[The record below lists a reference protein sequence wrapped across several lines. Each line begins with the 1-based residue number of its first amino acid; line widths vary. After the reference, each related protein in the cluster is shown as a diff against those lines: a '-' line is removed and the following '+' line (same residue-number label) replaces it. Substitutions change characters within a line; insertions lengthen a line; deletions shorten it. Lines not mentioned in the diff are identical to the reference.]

1 MQRIAAT
8 AHGRT
13 DGGLLLTVSRPVFP
27 VAVTEISV
35 AVTGFS
41 VAVTGFSV
49 SRPVFT
55 ATDPAPAHS
64 SGRVPIIINVSFAA
78 WTAIGVGRQGTLS
91 SSRHGSANVSSH
103 SIPTFAPSGQSV
115 FQASPVANGL
125 GKHLSIRQ
133 RQSGRRQPATGRP
146 GTKRRN
152 STAVPILVDSTT
164 ISVSESPVPCERR
177 GACFSCRE
185 KK

>member
-8 AHGRT
+8 AHDRT

-41 VAVTGFSV
+41 V

-64 SGRVPIIINVSFAA
+64 SERVPIIIQCVLCRLDGHWRRPTRNFVIVPSRLCKRFV
-78 WTAIGVGRQGTLS
+78 TFYPYFCTVRAIG
-91 SSRHGSANVSSH
+91 
-103 SIPTFAPSGQSV
+103 F
-115 FQASPVANGL
+115 L
-125 GKHLSIRQ
+125 G
-133 RQSGRRQPATGRP
+133 
-146 GTKRRN
+146 
-152 STAVPILVDSTT
+152 
-164 ISVSESPVPCERR
+164 
-177 GACFSCRE
+177 FSCGQRAGKASFHQAKAKRTTTTGHGLARHE
-185 KK
+185 TRKLHGCPDPCGQHNHQC